1 MRTAVSYA
9 YRAVHYVTIT
19 ILTTKMLAPH
29 APCRAHGTL
38 AAARLD
44 SPRPVHPLSH
54 SRAIGSH
61 DPPHEHEHE
70 GAASDEIYK
79 RSSAQRALAQASV
92 PWLPSNIRAFLSTL
106 VSASVDGAAQRP
118 CGCTFYHPIY
128 VRAGLR
134 VLTQLAIS

>member
-1 MRTAVSYA
+1 MPCARHTRGCPTRLTA
-9 YRAVHYVTIT
+9 
-19 ILTTKMLAPH
+19 
-29 APCRAHGTL
+29 
-38 AAARLD
+38 
-44 SPRPVHPLSH
+44 
-54 SRAIGSH
+54 SRAPTVPLTRH
-61 DPPHEHEHE
+61 WLPPHEHEHE